1 MVYMGS
7 EVVQFIEGQMLG
19 RVFFELGVR
28 GGGGNFIVI
37 FWWRF
42 AHPILTHLK
51 YWKCPMARV
60 RDEIYFCFLVFESLG
75 VFLTAFCLSF
85 SRAFLYKAFW
95 VLETAS

>member
-1 MVYMGS
+1 
-7 EVVQFIEGQMLG
+7 MLG
-19 RVFFELGVR
+19 RVFLELGVR
-28 GGGGNFIVI
+28 GGRIQKWSYEVVVNRGGGGKLIVI

-60 RDEIYFCFLVFESLG
+60 RGDIYFCFLVFESFG
-75 VFLTAFCLSF
+75 VFPTPFNLSF
-85 SRAFLYKAFW
+85 SRAFLYKAFC